1 LSCCNC
7 QGKHLGNSKN
17 SGSYPNKQQQEGS
30 MDDHPTI
37 STESGSGSPALAFHP
52 TLTRRRLLGG
62 AGMAFGAVVTPLT
75 GMPAITPAAAQTAS
89 AESRPL
95 DGAFR
100 RRALEVRDA
109 CARAADAI
117 PIAPHPTNGDEA
129 RYPNKIGSDTRGLP
143 HDKRGEVDQAAWQA
157 LFTACESGDPA
168 DFEKIPLGGTRKLI
182 NPIGPQAV
190 SLSGINATQIGIPPA
205 PALAS
210 AERAGEAVEVYWQAL
225 LRDVPLTELRDDT
238 ENRDVL
244 AACEELSKLPDFRG
258 PKASGR
264 VTPGTLFRS
273 SALYFDPADPR
284 GRSVTPPGVLD
295 GPLISQ
301 FLLRDVPYGAQWIGA
316 RIRTASPASEF
327 LTEYEEWLATQNGEP
342 PRRQTQFDPT
352 PRYIATGRDLAEYVH
367 SNPALAWATSLLL
380 GTAAG
385 GSDSRYAG
393 LYPLAQPALYST
405 NPYRQSRTQVSAGPS
420 FGLPYVQALL
430 ATATSYATRAS
441 YWQKYYVHRTVR
453 PEAYGGLAHQRL
465 ANGLSDYPLNDAF
478 LRSEALARSKA
489 KTRTYLLAQTYP
501 EAAPLHS
508 AYPGGATSVGAVT
521 ATLLKAFF
529 DESRVIT
536 DPVQPDPADPTRLVP
551 FSGPPLTVGGELNK
565 LAVNFGFG
573 RNWAGIHWRSDAAGS
588 MALGEEVAISLLR
601 DERRALREAFEGF
614 SFTRFDGSRVTV

>member
-1 LSCCNC
+1 
-7 QGKHLGNSKN
+7 
-17 SGSYPNKQQQEGS
+17 
-30 MDDHPTI
+30 
-37 STESGSGSPALAFHP
+37 
-52 TLTRRRLLGG
+52 
-62 AGMAFGAVVTPLT
+62 MAVGAVLAPSP
-75 GMPAITPAAAQTAS
+75 GMPAITAAAAQTAS

-95 DGAFR
+95 DAAFR

-157 LFTACESGDPA
+157 LYTACQSGDPA
-168 DFEKIPLGGTRKLI
+168 DFEKIPLGGSRKLI

-190 SLSGINATQIGIPPA
+190 SLSGINPTQIGIPPA

-244 AACEELSKLPDFRG
+244 AACEELSKLSDFRG
-258 PKASGR
+258 PKAGER

-273 SALYFDPADPR
+273 SALYLDPAAPK

-301 FLLRDVPYGAQWIGA
+301 FLLRDVPYGAQFIAA
-316 RIRTASPASEF
+316 RIRTATPASEF
-327 LTEYEEWLATQNGEP
+327 LTEYEEWLGTQNGEAA
-342 PRRQTQFDPT
+342 RRQMQFDPT
-352 PRYIATGRDLAEYVH
+352 PRYIATGRDLAEYVR
-367 SNPALAWATSLLL
+367 SGPAFAWAASLLL
-380 GTAAG
+380 GTPAGAA
-385 GSDSRYAG
+385 DPRYAG
-393 LYPLAQPALYST
+393 LYPLAQPASYPS
-405 NPYRQSRTQVSAGPS
+405 NPYRRSKNQTPAGAS

-430 ATATSYATRAS
+430 AVGTSYATRGS
-441 YWQKYYVHRTVR
+441 YWQKYYVHRAVR

-465 ANGLSDYPLNDAF
+465 ANGVSDYPLHDDF
-478 LRSEALARSKA
+478 LRSKALERSRA
-489 KTRTYLLAQTYP
+489 KYGTYLLSQTYP
-501 EAAPLHS
+501 EGAPLHS
-508 AYPGGATSVGAVT
+508 AYPGGATSIGAVT

-529 DESRVIT
+529 DERRVIT
-536 DPVQPDPADPTRLVP
+536 DPVQPDPADLTRLVS

-601 DERRALREAFEGF
+601 DERRALRESFEGF
-614 SFTRFDGSRVTV
+614 SFTRFDGSLVTV

>member
-352 PRYIATGRDLAEYVH
+352 PRYIATGRI
-367 SNPALAWATSLLL
+367 SRSTSTPTRRWL
-380 GTAAG
+380 GQHRCSSEPRQG
-385 GSDSRYAG
+385 GRTRDTQVCTRWRSPRSTPQTPIVSRGPKFPRDPPSGCPMCRRYS
-393 LYPLAQPALYST
+393 LRRPVTQPA
-405 NPYRQSRTQVSAGPS
+405 PRTGRSITCTGRYGRRP
-420 FGLPYVQALL
+420 
-430 ATATSYATRAS
+430 
-441 YWQKYYVHRTVR
+441 TVGWR
-453 PEAYGGLAHQRL
+453 
-465 ANGLSDYPLNDAF
+465 
-478 LRSEALARSKA
+478 
-489 KTRTYLLAQTYP
+489 
-501 EAAPLHS
+501 
-508 AYPGGATSVGAVT
+508 TSVWPT
-521 ATLLKAFF
+521 A
-529 DESRVIT
+529 
-536 DPVQPDPADPTRLVP
+536 
-551 FSGPPLTVGGELNK
+551 
-565 LAVNFGFG
+565 
-573 RNWAGIHWRSDAAGS
+573 
-588 MALGEEVAISLLR
+588 
-601 DERRALREAFEGF
+601 
-614 SFTRFDGSRVTV
+614 